1 MKRNI
6 YWIAAGAMAVAF
18 LLYHS
23 VYFENLTEKRV
34 REAAPTADAGIP
46 RLFAEKLPELLEQ
59 ALPLADFTAALADD
73 PAALIDRHGKS
84 SGIGPFYSF
93 ILKAEATLDV
103 VSDEELF
110 FEAGPQLTAA
120 VPIRYIFSNA
130 VRDASGWFR
139 IDDYENTMDYNTVSS
154 EINQHILSQVVT
166 DDVRALR
173 AGDRIR
179 LYGVAE
185 INRKELPDRR
195 LEIIP
200 LSIRRHE

>member
-1 MKRNI
+1 MKRKY
-6 YWIAAGAMAVAF
+6 YWIAAGAIAAAF

-23 VYFENLTEKRV
+23 VYFENLTEKRT
-34 REAAPTADAGIP
+34 REAAPVADAGIP
-46 RLFAEKLPELLEQ
+46 QLWADKLPALLEE
-59 ALPLADFTAALADD
+59 ALPLSEFTAMLAAD
-73 PAALIDRHGKS
+73 PASLIVLFGKS

-93 ILKAEATLDV
+93 ILRAEVMLDA
-103 VSDEELF
+103 VSEEELL
-110 FEAGPQLTAA
+110 FEAGEQLTAA

-166 DDVRALR
+166 NEIRALR
-173 AGDRIR
+173 AGHRIR

-185 INRKELPDRR
+185 INRKELPERR

>member
-1 MKRNI
+1 MRKNI
-6 YWIAAGAMAVAF
+6 FWIVVGAIAAAV

-23 VYFENLTEKRV
+23 VYVENLTERRA
-34 REAAPTADAGIP
+34 REAAPVAETPISQLWAD
-46 RLFAEKLPELLEQ
+46 KLPALLEQ
-59 ALPLADFTAALADD
+59 ALPLNEFTAALAAD
-73 PAALIDRHGKS
+73 PADLIDRHGKS

-93 ILKAEATLDV
+93 ILQAEATLDA

-110 FEAGPQLTAA
+110 FDAGNQLAVA

-154 EINQHILSQVVT
+154 DINQHILSQVVT
-166 DDVRALR
+166 EEVRAFR

-179 LYGVAE
+179 LCGVAE

-200 LSIRRHE
+200 ISIQRHE